1 MEIQFEGDGFQPPR
15 HGLLMLQIFI
25 GIYFFVFL
33 LRIWYLQILQADKYS
48 KLAQD
53 NRYRE
58 VSLYA
63 SRGFIFDKKGV
74 LLARNEVAYALAFV
88 REDSRDIP
96 KTLAKIS
103 EWTDIPIEELE
114 VKYKRSIH
122 KSKPF
127 QPVIL
132 VSDIPFHQVARIEA
146 MSHEYP
152 GIRIM
157 TRPRRYYPINT
168 IYSHILGYVAEVND
182 KELDRDP
189 TLRVGDFIGKQ
200 GVELYLENMLRG
212 EKGISQREVDASG
225 RILLEEV
232 LKKPVSGNNL
242 TLSVDTVLQQ
252 KVWDI
257 LGDRR
262 ATVVVMNPYTGKILS
277 LVNRPSYDNN
287 LFTRKLTNEEW
298 VKIRDD
304 ERNPLHNKA
313 VQGAYPPASVWKI
326 PMVTMLLERG
336 VDPNESVRCTGEITV
351 GNQVFRCWQKSG
363 HGQVNMRRS
372 VVVSCDVYYYLMAE
386 RYGIQYLSD
395 MAKEYGFGQRLGLSL
410 PYEHPG
416 IVPNPEW
423 KKARFKRNWHK
434 GETINF
440 SIGQGYTLVTPMQIA
455 SFLSGLINEGK
466 EIRPSFL
473 EYEEPEVMRILPIQ
487 EKHRLAILEY
497 MEDTVTSNEGT
508 ARVLRTPGV
517 IVGGKTGTAQVTK
530 LRIID
535 GRRVK
540 AHELPEKFRDHAWM
554 AAYATKGEQTY
565 VIVVLVEHGG
575 GGGAVA
581 GPIAKAIIDTIFS
594 STYQAHLLSTEEGKE
609 KE

>member
-1 MEIQFEGDGFQPPR
+1 MEIQFEGDGFQPPK
-15 HGLLMLQIFI
+15 HGLLILQILI
-25 GIYFFVFL
+25 GFYVFVFL
-33 LRIWYLQILQADKYS
+33 VRIWYLQILQADKYS

-88 REDSRDIP
+88 REDSRNIP
-96 KTLAKIS
+96 QTLAKIS

-114 VKYKRSIH
+114 VKYKRAIY

-132 VSDIPFHQVARIEA
+132 VADIPFHQVARIEA

-157 TRPRRYYPINT
+157 TRPRRYYPVNT

-189 TLRVGDFIGKQ
+189 ALRVGDFIGKQ
-200 GVELYLENMLRG
+200 GIELYLERTLRG
-212 EKGISQREVDASG
+212 EKGVSRREVDASG

-232 LKKPVSGNNL
+232 LKKPLSGKNL

-257 LGDRR
+257 LGDKR
-262 ATVVVMNPYTGKILS
+262 ATVVVMNPFTGKILT

-351 GNQVFRCWQKSG
+351 GNQTFRCWHKGG

-372 VVVSCDVYYYLMAE
+372 VIVSCDVYYYLMAE

-395 MAKEYGFGQRLGLSL
+395 KAKEYGFGQRLGLSL

-416 IVPNPEW
+416 IVPSPEW

-440 SIGQGYTLVTPMQIA
+440 SIGQGYTLVTPMQVA
-455 SFLSGLINEGK
+455 SFLSGLINGGK

-473 EYEEPEVMRILPIQ
+473 EYEEPEVIRQLPIQ

-497 MEDTVTSNEGT
+497 MVDTVASSEGT
-508 ARVLRTPGV
+508 ARILRTPGV
-517 IVGGKTGTAQVTK
+517 LVGGKTGTAQVTK

-554 AAYATKGEQTY
+554 AAYATKDDQTY
-565 VIVVLVEHGG
+565 VIVVLIEHGG

-581 GPIAKAIIDTIFS
+581 GPVAKAIIDILFS
-594 STYQAHLLSTEEGKE
+594 PSYQEHLLSKNHVQESE
-609 KE
+609 